1 MIVNNSKLDPV
12 GFSQEPD
19 NILLINTF
27 PSQSSQ
33 GHNDEIFEK
42 TNGKKLTYWKYI

>member
-1 MIVNNSKLDPV
+1 MIVNNSQLDPV

-19 NILLINTF
+19 NIVLINTF

-33 GHNDEIFEK
+33 GNVDVIFEK
-42 TNGKKLTYWKYI
+42 TNGKIGN